1 MENKRSIISTYASS
15 LPSYYNL
22 IEFKDTI
29 YKENFK
35 KTGVYRWTNL
45 KNDKIYRGSS
55 SNLGKR
61 FSGYFS
67 IKFLNKESLKTKS
80 LICSALLKYGYG
92 DFKLDILEYCDP
104 KELLDRE
111 QYYLNKLFERY
122 SNFTLN
128 LSKVAGSTKAI
139 NIV

>member
-1 MENKRSIISTYASS
+1 MTKKMENKRSIISTYASS

-67 IKFLNKESLKTKS
+67 IKFLN
-80 LICSALLKYGYG
+80 LITNVIKR
-92 DFKLDILEYCDP
+92 FKFIIIMCI
-104 KELLDRE
+104 K
-111 QYYLNKLFERY
+111 N
-122 SNFTLN
+122 N
-128 LSKVAGSTKAI
+128 
-139 NIV
+139 